1 MQDMRLSSVDLI
13 YLDPPWNSNRAYNAI
28 YRDST
33 GLELP
38 DQVEAFCDIWELT
51 PERESVIRNMPVL
64 MAQAGIEDSAGKLWQ
79 LWMSALRYT
88 QPKLLAYLLYMTE
101 RLIVMKG
108 LFKPTGSIYLHC
120 DPTASHYIKSLMD
133 GIFGHKNFR
142 NEIIWQRTGAHG
154 RAKRWGPIHDILLF
168 YTKSD
173 TYTWNRVF
181 EKYDQSYIEGF
192 YRFNDEHGQ
201 YRLVTLD
208 GPGIRSGSSGT
219 PWRGTDPGTKG
230 RHWEVPPDR
239 ALPNWFSPPIG
250 YAQMS
255 VQERLDVLDSAG
267 LIYWPKR
274 GTVPQYKRYLNVA
287 EGNPVQD
294 IISDIRPI
302 GSQEN
307 ERLGYPTQKP
317 IALLKRIIE
326 ASSNKG
332 DVVFDPFCG
341 CATTICAAHELNRK
355 WIGIDIAYHAIK
367 RVAQVRLQDAY
378 GLVEGVHYTV
388 SGVPRTLE
396 GAQSLWRQD
405 KYGFQRWAVEQ
416 VNGFVTTKRTA
427 DGGID
432 GRLWFALPGEKQLRS
447 MVLEVKGGRN
457 VGINVVRDLRGA
469 LERDEAAMAGLI
481 VMEPL
486 QDRQQQNFAKEMMS
500 AGMLDVMGVQY
511 PRMQI
516 LSVREILDKR
526 MFLTP
531 SVAGRGIGQSNL
543 PLQDTR

>member
-1 MQDMRLSSVDLI
+1 VNKLYYGDCLTIMQEMKLSSVDLI

-64 MAQAGIEDSAGKLWQ
+64 MAQAGVEDSAGKLWQ
-79 LWMSALRYT
+79 LWMSALRNT

-108 LFKPTGSIYLHC
+108 LLRPTGSIYLHC
-120 DPTASHYIKSLMD
+120 DPTASHYIKTLMD
-133 GIFGHKNFR
+133 AILGSKNFQ
-142 NEIIWQRTGAHG
+142 NEIIWC
-154 RAKRWGPIHDILLF
+154 
-168 YTKSD
+168 
-173 TYTWNRVF
+173 
-181 EKYDQSYIEGF
+181 
-192 YRFNDEHGQ
+192 
-201 YRLVTLD
+201 
-208 GPGIRSGSSGT
+208 
-219 PWRGTDPGTKG
+219 
-230 RHWEVPPDR
+230 
-239 ALPNWFSPPIG
+239 
-250 YAQMS
+250 
-255 VQERLDVLDSAG
+255 
-267 LIYWPKR
+267 
-274 GTVPQYKRYLNVA
+274 YKRYTAAANRFQRLH
-287 EGNPVQD
+287 D
-294 IISDIRPI
+294 IILFYSKGETRTFNSVRSEYGEQSGKRDSHYKQDDDGRWYRWQKRKGLDPYKIYLSSGVRLGDWWEIPPI
-302 GSQEN
+302 NASAH

-317 IALLKRIIE
+317 LSLLKRIIE
-326 ASSNKG
+326 VSSNVG

-367 RVAQVRLQDAY
+367 RVAQVRLHDNY
-378 GLVEGVHYTV
+378 GLIEGVHYTV
-388 SGVPRTLE
+388 AGVPRTLE
-396 GAQSLWRQD
+396 GAQNLWHQD

-432 GRLWFALPGEKQLRS
+432 GRLWFAIPGEKKLRS
-447 MVLEVKGGRN
+447 MVIEVKGGRN
-457 VGINVVRDLRGA
+457 VGINVIRALRGA
-469 LERDEAAMAGLI
+469 LVHDEADMAGLI

-486 QDRQQQNFAKEMMS
+486 PDRQHQNFMKEMTS

-516 LSVREILDKR
+516 LSVPEILDKR

-531 SVAGRGIGQSNL
+531 SVSGRGTGQGNL

>member
-1 MQDMRLSSVDLI
+1 VNKLYYGDCLTIMQEMRLSSIDLI

-79 LWMSALRYT
+79 LWMSALRHT

-108 LFKPTGSIYLHC
+108 LLKPTGSIYLHC

-133 GIFGHKNFR
+133 AILGSKNFQ
-142 NEIIWQRTGAHG
+142 NEIIWC
-154 RAKRWGPIHDILLF
+154 
-168 YTKSD
+168 
-173 TYTWNRVF
+173 
-181 EKYDQSYIEGF
+181 
-192 YRFNDEHGQ
+192 
-201 YRLVTLD
+201 
-208 GPGIRSGSSGT
+208 
-219 PWRGTDPGTKG
+219 
-230 RHWEVPPDR
+230 
-239 ALPNWFSPPIG
+239 
-250 YAQMS
+250 
-255 VQERLDVLDSAG
+255 
-267 LIYWPKR
+267 
-274 GTVPQYKRYLNVA
+274 YKRYTAAANRYQRLHDTILFYSKGETRTFNSA
-287 EGNPVQD
+287 RSEYGEQSGKHDSHYKQD
-294 IISDIRPI
+294 EDGRWYRWQKRKGLDPYKIYLSKGVRLGDWWEIPPI
-302 GSQEN
+302 NASAH

-317 IALLKRIIE
+317 LTLLKRIIE
-326 ASSNKG
+326 ISSNVG

-367 RVAQVRLQDAY
+367 RVAQVRLQDEY
-378 GLVEGVHYTV
+378 GLIEGVNYTV

-396 GAQSLWRQD
+396 GAQNLWQQD

-432 GRLWFALPGEKQLRS
+432 GRLWFALPGEKKLRS
-447 MVLEVKGGRN
+447 MVIEVKGGKN
-457 VGINVVRDLRGA
+457 VGINVVRALRGA
-469 LERDEAAMAGLI
+469 LEHDEADMAGLI
-481 VMEPL
+481 IMDPL
-486 QDRQQQNFAKEMMS
+486 PDRQRQNFMKEMN

-516 LSVREILDKR
+516 LSVPEILDKR

-531 SVAGRGIGQSNL
+531 SVAGRGTGQGNL